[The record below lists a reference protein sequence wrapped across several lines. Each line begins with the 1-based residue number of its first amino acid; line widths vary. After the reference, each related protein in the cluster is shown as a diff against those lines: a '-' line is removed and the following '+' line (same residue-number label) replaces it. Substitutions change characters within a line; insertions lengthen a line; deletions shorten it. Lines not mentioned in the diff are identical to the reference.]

1 MKAIKR
7 IALTEL
13 QTMFYSPIAWFILII
28 FTFQAC
34 MAFVDVF
41 NGYVVAQELGRS
53 VRNVTLGTFANPWN
67 NGIFIV
73 MQSYLYLYIPLL
85 TMGIMSRELSSGSIK
100 LLYSSPVTNFQ
111 IVVGKYIAIMTYA
124 LVMIGVLALFVI
136 YGVCFVHKFDLPA
149 VLIGLL
155 GLYLLI
161 GAYGAIG
168 LFMSSLT
175 SYQVVAA
182 MGTFAIFAVLNYI
195 GGMWQDIALVRDIT
209 YWLSIRGRSGEFIN
223 GLLCSEE
230 VIYFLVVIVLFLTFT
245 IIRLTVIRE
254 KRKLLVSA
262 SWYFSAIFIAVLIGY
277 FSSRPSLMFFYDA
290 TRTKVNTLTPNSQE
304 IVSKMEGGMTITTY
318 ANILDE
324 DRYLWYGFPKSE
336 LNDIKRFEQYVR
348 FKPDIKMKYVRYYA
362 KGNNEEAVDNRYPTL
377 NDRERMV
384 KIAQNYGVDS
394 SIYLDVNQVTQLEDL
409 SGENYRFVRVLER
422 ENGRKTFLR
431 IYDDMYVHPFET
443 EISAAF
449 KRLVMDLPQVGFVGG
464 HGERDCIKQGDRDYN
479 RFAQDKVFRYS
490 LINQGF
496 DFRQVTLD
504 KPVPED
510 ISILVI
516 ADVREQLPELHRKNL
531 DAYIARGGN
540 LLIAGEAKR
549 QEYMNPLVE
558 QFGVRFMPG
567 RLVSPSENF
576 QADFIISKV
585 TKEGAE
591 LMYQLNEMRKYGY
604 VGTMPSVVGLDLP
617 EVENKGF
624 KTTVL
629 LTTDS
634 LKKVWNE
641 IETIDFVDD
650 TVRLN
655 PAVGEVEL
663 NKVPTM
669 VALSRNVGDKEQ
681 KIIILGDAD
690 CLSNGEISISRKK
703 VRASNYSLI
712 TSSFFWMS
720 DDEVPIDVRRPPLP
734 DNKVYIS
741 KGGMLVTKIVS
752 LGIFPLGLILFAILI
767 WVRRKGR

>member
-13 QTMFYSPIAWFILII
+13 QTMFYSPIAWFILVI

-34 MAFVDVF
+34 MAFVNAFD
-41 NGYVVAQELGRS
+41 GYVVAQELGRR
-53 VRNVTLGTFANPWN
+53 VYNVTLGAFASPYG
-67 NGIFIV
+67 GIFTG

-85 TMGIMSRELSSGSIK
+85 TMGVMSRELSSGSIK
-100 LLYSSPVTNFQ
+100 LLYSSPVTNLQ

-124 LVMIGVLALFVI
+124 LVMVDVLALFVI
-136 YGVCFVHKFDLPA
+136 YGACFVHKFDLPA

-182 MGTFAIFAVLNYI
+182 MGTFAIFAVLNYV

-209 YWLSIRGRSGEFIN
+209 YWFSIRGRSGEFIG
-223 GLLCSEE
+223 GLLCSED
-230 VIYFLVVIVLFLTFT
+230 VLYFLVVIMLFLTFT
-245 IIRLTVIRE
+245 VIRLTAIRE
-254 KRKLLVSA
+254 KRKFLVTT
-262 SWYFSAIFIAVLIGY
+262 SWYMGAMLVAVLIGY

-290 TRTKVNTLTPNSQE
+290 TRTKVNTLTPNSQD
-304 IVSKMEGGMTITTY
+304 VVAKMDGKLTITTY

-324 DRYLWYGFPKSE
+324 DRYLWYGIPRNE
-336 LNDIKRFEQYVR
+336 LSDIKRFKQYVR
-348 FKPDIKMKYVRYYA
+348 FKPDIKMKFVRYYA
-362 KGNNEEAVDNRYPTL
+362 KGNNEEALNKRYPTL

-384 KIAQNYGVDS
+384 KITQNYNVDS
-394 SIYLDVNQVTQLEDL
+394 AIYLDVNQVSKLEDL

-431 IYDDMYVHPFET
+431 IFDDMYVHPFET

-449 KRLVMDLPQVGFVGG
+449 KRLVMDLPQVGFVEG

-496 DFRQVTLD
+496 DFRQVSLD

-510 ISILVI
+510 INILVI
-516 ADVREQLPELHRKNL
+516 ADMKEKLSEVHRANL
-531 DAYIARGGN
+531 NAYIAKGGN
-540 LLIAGEAKR
+540 LLIAGEPRR

-558 QFGVRFMPG
+558 QFGVKFMPG
-567 RLVSPSENF
+567 RLVCPSENF
-576 QADFIISKV
+576 QADFVISQP
-585 TKEGAE
+585 TKEGSE
-591 LMYQLNEMRKYGY
+591 LIYHLNSMRRYEY
-604 VGTMPSVVGLDLP
+604 VGTMPSVTGLDLSG
-617 EVENKGF
+617 VENKGF
-624 KTTVL
+624 KSTVL

-634 LKKVWNE
+634 LKMYWNE
-641 IETIDFVDD
+641 VETTDFVDD

-655 PAVGEVEL
+655 PAAGEVEM
-663 NKVPTM
+663 NRVPTM
-669 VALSRNVGDKEQ
+669 VALSRTMGDKEQ

-690 CLSNGEISISRKK
+690 CLSNGEISMSRKK

-712 TSSFFWMS
+712 TSSFYWMS
-720 DDEVPIDVRRPPLP
+720 DDEVPIDVRRPSLP
-734 DNKVYIS
+734 DNKLYIS
-741 KGGMLVTKIVS
+741 TAGMLTTKIFSVGV
-752 LGIFPLGLILFAILI
+752 LPLALIIFAILI